1 MGVEIEKKYLVKG
14 NAWKVGA
21 KGVQYRQGYLSSHPS
36 RTVRI
41 RTVEDKGYLT
51 IKGIATG
58 ATRSEYEYEIPGAE
72 ATELLRDLCEKP
84 IIEKI
89 RYKIPYEGLLWEVDE
104 FLGENAGLV
113 VAEVELADE
122 NQPVPVPPWAGTEVT
137 SDARYYNANLFKN
150 PYSQWEK

>member
-1 MGVEIEKKYLVKG
+1 VH
-14 NAWKVGA
+14 
-21 KGVQYRQGYLSSHPS
+21 YRQGYLSSHPG

-51 IKGIATG
+51 IKGISMG

-72 ATELLRDLCEKP
+72 AAELLRDLCEKP

-89 RYKIPYEGLLWEVDE
+89 RYKIRYEDLLWEVDE

-122 NQPVPVPPWAGTEVT
+122 NQSVTLPSWAGTEVT
-137 SDARYYNANLFKN
+137 ADARYYNSNLFKN
-150 PYSQWEK
+150 PYSKWT